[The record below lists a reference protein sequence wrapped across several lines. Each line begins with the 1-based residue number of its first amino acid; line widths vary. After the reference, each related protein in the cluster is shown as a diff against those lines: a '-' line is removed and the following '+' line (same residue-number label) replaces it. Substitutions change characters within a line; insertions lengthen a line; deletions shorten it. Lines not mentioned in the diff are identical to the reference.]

1 MSYCV
6 NCGVELDDSAKRCAL
21 CQTEVINPNK
31 KENKEAVPPFSS
43 EEHIPESMKKRF
55 VAYMVSM
62 VMLIPNI
69 VCLLI
74 NIVFPKV
81 GFWAFYVN
89 TTSLLL
95 WVVFVFPFFTK
106 KLLPYLMWFV
116 DTVGASAYVYFFFAM
131 SENRT
136 IAKWYPQCALP
147 IILMVS
153 FMVLV
158 YMFWVKAKKRHW
170 VLRLIAIIGDI
181 GIGSLFG
188 GFLLDRTATVKFATE
203 IGLIVFVCC
212 AVLGLFLLYCYKSEN
227 MRKWLSKRFFV

>member
-31 KENKEAVPPFSS
+31 KKVSDTVPPFSD

-55 VAYMVSM
+55 IAYIVSM

-74 NIVFPKV
+74 NIIFPKV

-95 WVVFVFPFFTK
+95 WVVLVFPFFTK

-116 DTVGASAYVYFFFAM
+116 DTVGVSAYVYFFFAM
-131 SENRT
+131 SEDRT
-136 IAKWYPQCALP
+136 IATWYYQCALP

-153 FMVLV
+153 VMVLV
-158 YMFWVKAKKRHW
+158 YMLWAKAKKRHW
-170 VLRLIAIIGDI
+170 VLKVLYIVCCVAVSSI
-181 GIGSLFG
+181 GIGSILSFLCSVKYAFEFG
-188 GFLLDRTATVKFATE
+188 VICFASLIAIVAFLS
-203 IGLIVFVCC
+203 
-212 AVLGLFLLYCYKSEN
+212 YCYSSKTI
-227 MRKWLSKRFFV
+227 RKWLSKRLFV